1 MKRKLDQDDVPAPIA
16 KSQKAYTEPSFDTF
30 GLDTRL
36 LQAVV
41 KEGFSA
47 PTLVQSKAIPLALE
61 GKDVLV
67 RAKTG
72 SGKTAAYLLPLLEL
86 ILRQKADKTAQNGP
100 SALLL
105 LPTYELAQQT
115 SKAIDSF
122 TAFCHND
129 IRTVD
134 LTRKI
139 PQNVQR
145 SLLAS
150 SPDIIVATPARAA
163 LQISASTLS
172 LDSLRTLAIDEA
184 DLVLSYGYEEDLHN
198 ISKSIPRGIQTM
210 MISAT
215 LSADIDALKQWY
227 CRNPVVVELD
237 GQEEDDATV
246 TQYVVKC
253 AEDEKFLLAFV
264 IFKLRLVKGKCI
276 IFVADID
283 RCYRLKLFLEQF
295 GVKSCILN
303 SELPVNSR
311 THVVEE
317 FNKNVYDIIIA
328 SDDHEI
334 LGDEDQL
341 DTGKNS
347 PSTKSQQLSGN
358 GASFNNPAKHATGD
372 HEDGPNAGPPEP
384 THQSIKRRQGKARLT
399 KRHKEYGISRGIDF
413 KNVACL
419 FNFDLPQTSKSY
431 THRLGRTARAG
442 RTGIS
447 FSLVVPSAQYLKHKP
462 TSTPSAQYDEETLA
476 KIVRHQRK
484 KGGDVKPY
492 EFDLKQVDAF
502 RYRVN
507 DALRAVTQIAIREA
521 RTRELKVELLKSEK
535 LKRHFE
541 ENPED
546 LQHLRHDGEL
556 RAARLQP
563 HLKHIPDYLMP
574 GNGKRGLTG
583 ADIGFV
589 GFRKESENR
598 IRKAR
603 MQRRVSGKGKKS
615 TYRKLDPLKTFNA
628 KGRRSSS

>member
-1 MKRKLDQDDVPAPIA
+1 MKRKLDQDDVPAPVV
-16 KSQKAYTEPSFDTF
+16 KSKEAHTEPSFDSF

-47 PTLVQSKAIPLALE
+47 PTLVQSKAIPLVLE

-72 SGKTAAYLLPLLEL
+72 SGKTAAYLLPILES
-86 ILRQKADKTAQNGP
+86 ILRQKAKKTAHNGP

-105 LPTYELAQQT
+105 LPTNELAQQT
-115 SKAIDSF
+115 SKVITSF
-122 TAFCHND
+122 TAFCHKD

-134 LTRKI
+134 LTQKI
-139 PQNVQR
+139 PENVQR

-163 LQISASTLS
+163 LHISTLALS
-172 LDSLRTLAIDEA
+172 VDNLRTIAIDEA

-198 ISKSIPRGIQTM
+198 VSKSIPKGIQTM

-215 LSADIDALKQWY
+215 LTADIDTLKHWY
-227 CRNPVVVELD
+227 CRNPVLVELD
-237 GQEEDDATV
+237 GQEANDSTV

-264 IFKLRLVKGKCI
+264 IFKLKLVKGKCI
-276 IFVADID
+276 IFVTDID

-295 GVKSCILN
+295 GVRGCILN

-328 SDDHEI
+328 SDEQEV

-341 DTGKNS
+341 NS
-347 PSTKSQQLSGN
+347 GEDPSSAKSQHPSDDGP
-358 GASFNNPAKHATGD
+358 SFDDSAKSAIGD
-372 HEDGPNAGPPEP
+372 HKEGPDAGEP
-384 THQSIKRRQGKARLT
+384 GPAQDSITPRQGKARLT
-399 KRHKEYGISRGIDF
+399 KSRKEYGISRGIDF
-413 KNVACL
+413 NNVACV
-419 FNFDLPQTSKSY
+419 FNFDLPRTSKSY

-442 RTGIS
+442 RTGMS
-447 FSLVVPSAQYLKHKP
+447 FSLVVPSAQFSKHKP

-476 KIVRHQRK
+476 KIIRHQRK

-492 EFDLKQVDAF
+492 EFDMKQVDAF

-507 DALRAVTQIAIREA
+507 DALRAVTQIAVREA
-521 RTRELKVELLKSEK
+521 RTRELKLELLKSEK

-541 ENPED
+541 ENPAD

-563 HLKHIPDYLMP
+563 HLKHIPEYLMP
-574 GNGKRGLTG
+574 SNGKRGLTS

-598 IRKAR
+598 IRKSR
-603 MQRRVSGKGKKS
+603 MHKRVAGKGRRS
-615 TYRKLDPLKTFNA
+615 ANRKLDPLKTFNA
-628 KGRRSSS
+628 KGRR